1 MKGPPQMTMTRRT
14 ALATIGG
21 VVIAGHAAT
30 AQTTPFS
37 LRDITHTPDA
47 PVLGN
52 PEGDVTIVEFFDYQC
67 PFCRSIH
74 PDVIDMVARDG
85 NIRLVMKDWPIFG
98 EMSVFAHKVGLA
110 AVSLGKYRDVH
121 MALMG
126 IEGRSL
132 TDESITAAAAAVGVD
147 AEEAAALFDREADT
161 WMPLVWR
168 NEQQAVNL
176 GLQGTPAF
184 LIGQQ
189 LFAGAA
195 GVADLEAMVAEARRG

>member
-1 MKGPPQMTMTRRT
+1 MTLNRRT
-14 ALATIGG
+14 ALASIGG
-21 VVIAGHAAT
+21 FMLAGRVQ

-52 PEGDVTIVEFFDYQC
+52 PDGDVTLVEFFDYQC
-67 PFCRSIH
+67 PFCRASH

-110 AVSLGKYRDVH
+110 AVSLGKYREVH
-121 MALMG
+121 MALMAV
-126 IEGRSL
+126 EGRRLS
-132 TDESITAAAAAVGVD
+132 DEGITAAAASVGVN
-147 AEEAAALFDREADT
+147 AEEAAALFDREAEK
-161 WMPLVWR
+161 WMPLIWR

-176 GLQGTPAF
+176 GLHGTPAF

-189 LFAGAA
+189 LYAGAA
-195 GVADLEAMVAEARRG
+195 SVADLEAMVAAARHG